1 MTSHELEV
9 LALSTA
15 KLVKSVVAEA
25 TAPLLVKIAELEARA
40 AVPGPAGPVGP
51 SGERGEKGDPGQSV
65 SADELDSAIH
75 AAQAP
80 LLAQIAAL
88 TTRMAGMETKGVDV
102 VAGPPGPVGPS
113 GEPGAKGR
121 DGVGIADALIDKDHS
136 LVLTLTDGTVKKLGV
151 VVGRDGVNGQ
161 KGDPGRDG
169 FGFDDLAAEFDGDR
183 LLTLAFVRGEDRK
196 AFPVELPH
204 TIYRGVFADGTVYQR
219 GDAVTWGGSL
229 WIAKERTTDKPEVSK
244 AWQLA
249 VKRGRDGREG
259 KSGPEGP
266 RGPKGDKGDR

>member
-1 MTSHELEV
+1 MTPHELEV

-15 KLVKSVVAEA
+15 KLIKSAVAEA
-25 TAPLLVKIAELEARA
+25 TAPLLTRVEELEA
-40 AVPGPAGPVGP
+40 V
-51 SGERGEKGDPGQSV
+51 
-65 SADELDSAIH
+65 H
-75 AAQAP
+75 ATLTAQMASM
-80 LLAQIAAL
+80 
-88 TTRMAGMETKGVDV
+88 TTRMAGMETK
-102 VAGPPGPVGPS
+102 ALAPMEGPPGPAGPA
-113 GEPGAKGR
+113 GEPGAKGDRGDNGIDGRDGIDGKDGRDGLDGIHGKDGANGR

-169 FGFDDLAAEFDGDR
+169 FGFDDLSAEFDGDR